1 MDSLNVYGEDSDIQ
15 SDTVDGVD
23 RYGVGSSPVSGSVVR
38 DHPATT
44 MPATP
49 IRLNCV
55 IDDERDVFIVS
66 LDPQETVS
74 DLKKQIKRERKNRI
88 PERVD
93 TPTLQL
99 WKPSKADIDAGPED
113 TLIERI
119 RSLGSDISEFAARL
133 DGYKTVSS
141 IFSDEPLHSQIHII
155 IRIPDAEPPFKRAR
169 FDNSLQTPPK
179 AQAGTIQTNNSPPRL
194 THQQTK
200 TIMAEALAGFEK
212 YFALLASGELDA
224 RLDSIR
230 PEDKLTE
237 LGVGL
242 PLNPILLLHDLGKHL
257 DQKRIED
264 LFKPN
269 THGFCTITHLFN
281 VSGSGKTRLALDG
294 LCCHWGFYV
303 SCRTIVGT
311 ASGSNDFMVATEMLQ
326 SMSSWHADPPDSFSK
341 RTAACR
347 IFAMLLCA
355 RFVILAQLVKQ
366 FSANTNIAD
375 ARRRWVLAQVLPPCL
390 EGHTEDLFVTVLRA
404 FRNADTEIM
413 LRIANELWHD
423 ITTTRK
429 DLFPEGKKGF
439 FIVIDEAQV
448 AANKLNCFPST
459 SGSMLHAILR
469 EMVQLFQSS
478 RIFNKII
485 LSGTGLSMG
494 MVGDAT
500 GCLSAKAVP
509 TLVQQVFSNIGCFKG
524 QDPTQEAYI
533 RRYLTLS
540 DNDISDRRLLERM
553 KLWFSGRYR
562 LTASLIEIFLHSEDV
577 PRHRVLTSF
586 AERLTGFKIT
596 DAIELEAGEQEI
608 SPDLDI
614 KIKTYPS
621 LTELSCLFKEQGLSE
636 RMPLINCLT
645 DALLRW
651 TIGSELTAIP
661 IENHMHDLIALGV
674 GFLAEMP
681 SRFLEDNVNA
691 PVSISEP
698 LVVLSLRSIFE
709 MQRWTM
715 MQWQMTN
722 AVTDD

>member
-1 MDSLNVYGEDSDIQ
+1 
-15 SDTVDGVD
+15 
-23 RYGVGSSPVSGSVVR
+23 
-38 DHPATT
+38 
-44 MPATP
+44 
-49 IRLNCV
+49 
-55 IDDERDVFIVS
+55 
-66 LDPQETVS
+66 
-74 DLKKQIKRERKNRI
+74 
-88 PERVD
+88 
-93 TPTLQL
+93 
-99 WKPSKADIDAGPED
+99 
-113 TLIERI
+113 
-119 RSLGSDISEFAARL
+119 
-133 DGYKTVSS
+133 
-141 IFSDEPLHSQIHII
+141 
-155 IRIPDAEPPFKRAR
+155 
-169 FDNSLQTPPK
+169 
-179 AQAGTIQTNNSPPRL
+179 
-194 THQQTK
+194 
-200 TIMAEALAGFEK
+200 
-212 YFALLASGELDA
+212 
-224 RLDSIR
+224 
-230 PEDKLTE
+230 
-237 LGVGL
+237 
-242 PLNPILLLHDLGKHL
+242 
-257 DQKRIED
+257 
-264 LFKPN
+264 
-269 THGFCTITHLFN
+269 
-281 VSGSGKTRLALDG
+281 
-294 LCCHWGFYV
+294 
-303 SCRTIVGT
+303 
-311 ASGSNDFMVATEMLQ
+311 MVATEMLQ

-341 RTAACR
+341 RTAVCR

-596 DAIELEAGEQEI
+596 DAIEVNKKFL
-608 SPDLDI
+608 
-614 KIKTYPS
+614 
-621 LTELSCLFKEQGLSE
+621 
-636 RMPLINCLT
+636 
-645 DALLRW
+645 
-651 TIGSELTAIP
+651 P
-661 IENHMHDLIALGV
+661 IWI
-674 GFLAEMP
+674 
-681 SRFLEDNVNA
+681 
-691 PVSISEP
+691 
-698 LVVLSLRSIFE
+698 
-709 MQRWTM
+709 
-715 MQWQMTN
+715 
-722 AVTDD
+722 